1 MRLVFLIL
9 IALAVVAS
17 AAAARGPKVQTKY
30 EYYEVGGE
38 SAEDVRHMM
47 NRRGVRWKDG
57 KTYDAVTRWHVRW
70 TYRYERTDGR
80 CRVSEVTTYVD
91 VVIRLPLWN
100 AGDDISPA
108 LRNRWDAYFSALHRH
123 ELGHRRFGI
132 DAAEEIEEAISRL
145 DPQLDCADLE
155 AVANELGKRILER
168 YRREEIAYDR
178 NTRHGYTQ
186 GAVFP

>member
-1 MRLVFLIL
+1 MRLLFVIVLS
-9 IALAVVAS
+9 LAVVAS
-17 AAAARGPKVQTKY
+17 TAVARGPKVKTKY

-80 CRVSEVTTYVD
+80 CRISEVTTYVD

-100 AGDDISPA
+100 AGDECPQS
-108 LRNRWDAYFSALHRH
+108 LRNQWDSYFSALHRH

-145 DPQLDCADLE
+145 NPELDCADLE
-155 AVANELGKRILER
+155 TAANELGKRILER
-168 YRREEIAYDR
+168 YRREEVAYDR
-178 NTRHGYTQ
+178 STRHGYTQ